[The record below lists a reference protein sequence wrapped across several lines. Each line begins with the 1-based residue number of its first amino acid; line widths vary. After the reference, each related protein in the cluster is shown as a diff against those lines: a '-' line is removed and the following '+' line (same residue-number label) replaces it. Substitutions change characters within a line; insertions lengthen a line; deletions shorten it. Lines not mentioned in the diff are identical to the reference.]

1 LASALAPRPAIFY
14 PYFLLPMTDL
24 ETLRGLA
31 HLARLEFDPA
41 REGQMLT
48 DLNKILDWVAQLE
61 KVDTEGVA
69 PLVHLSHEIN
79 VLRDDVARNT
89 VSHQEGLR
97 NAPRKDSD
105 YFRVPKVLD

>member
-1 LASALAPRPAIFY
+1 
-14 PYFLLPMTDL
+14 MNT

-41 REGQMLT
+41 REEQMLT
-48 DLNKILDWVAQLE
+48 DLNKILDWVDQLS
-61 KVDTEGVA
+61 KVDTDGVA

-79 VLRDDVARNT
+79 VLRDDKAHNT
-89 VSHQEGLR
+89 ISHQDGLR

-105 YFRVPKVLD
+105 YFRVPKVLE

>member
-1 LASALAPRPAIFY
+1 
-14 PYFLLPMTDL
+14 MNT

-41 REGQMLT
+41 REQQMLA
-48 DLNKILDWVAQLE
+48 DLNGILDWVAQLE
-61 KVDTEGVA
+61 KVDTDGVA
-69 PLVHLSHEIN
+69 PLVHLSQEIN
-79 VLRDDVARNT
+79 VLRDDQARNT

-105 YFRVPKVLD
+105 YFRVPKVLE

>member
-1 LASALAPRPAIFY
+1 
-14 PYFLLPMTDL
+14 MNT

-41 REGQMLT
+41 REQQMLA
-48 DLNKILDWVAQLE
+48 DLNGILDWVAQLE

-79 VLRDDVARNT
+79 VLRPDQAQNT
-89 VSHQEGLR
+89 VSRQEALR
-97 NAPRKDSD
+97 NAPRHDSD

>member
-1 LASALAPRPAIFY
+1 
-14 PYFLLPMTDL
+14 MTDL
-24 ETLRGLA
+24 ETLRSLA

-69 PLVHLSHEIN
+69 RSC
-79 VLRDDVARNT
+79 T
-89 VSHQEGLR
+89 
-97 NAPRKDSD
+97 
-105 YFRVPKVLD
+105 FRMKLTCCATTWPATQ

>member
-1 LASALAPRPAIFY
+1 
-14 PYFLLPMTDL
+14 MNT

-41 REGQMLT
+41 REQQMLA
-48 DLNKILDWVAQLE
+48 DLNGILDWVAQLE
-61 KVDTEGVA
+61 KVNTDGVA

-79 VLRDDVARNT
+79 VLRPDEARNT
-89 VSHQEGLR
+89 VSHQEALR
-97 NAPRKDSD
+97 NAPRHDSD

>member
-1 LASALAPRPAIFY
+1 
-14 PYFLLPMTDL
+14 MNT

-31 HLARLEFDPA
+31 HLARLEFNPA
-41 REGQMLT
+41 REQQMLA
-48 DLNKILDWVAQLE
+48 DLNGILDWVAQLE
-61 KVDTEGVA
+61 KVNTDGVA
-69 PLVHLSHEIN
+69 PLVHLSQEIN
-79 VLRDDVARNT
+79 VLRDDTAQNT

>member
-1 LASALAPRPAIFY
+1 
-14 PYFLLPMTDL
+14 MNT

-41 REGQMLT
+41 REEQMLN
-48 DLNKILDWVAQLE
+48 DLNGILDWVAQLE

-79 VLRDDVARNT
+79 VLRGDEAHNT
-89 VSHQEGLR
+89 VSHQDALK

>member
-1 LASALAPRPAIFY
+1 MNTEI
-14 PYFLLPMTDL
+14 
-24 ETLRGLA
+24 LRGLA

-41 REGQMLT
+41 REQQMLA
-48 DLNKILDWVAQLE
+48 DLNGILDWVAQLE

-79 VLRDDVARNT
+79 VLRPDEAHNT
-89 VSHQEGLR
+89 VSRPEALR
-97 NAPRKDSD
+97 NAPRHDSD

>member
-1 LASALAPRPAIFY
+1 MDS
-14 PYFLLPMTDL
+14 

-41 REGQMLT
+41 REQQMLA
-48 DLNKILDWVAQLE
+48 DLNGILDWVAQLE
-61 KVDTEGVA
+61 KVDTTGVA

-79 VLRDDVARNT
+79 VLRPDDARNT
-89 VSHQEGLR
+89 VSHQEALK
-97 NAPRKDSD
+97 NAPRHDSD

>member
-1 LASALAPRPAIFY
+1 
-14 PYFLLPMTDL
+14 MNT

-41 REGQMLT
+41 REEQMLK
-48 DLNKILDWVAQLE
+48 DLDWVAQLE

-89 VSHQEGLR
+89 ISHQEGLK
-97 NAPRKDSD
+97 NAPRKDTD

>member
-1 LASALAPRPAIFY
+1 
-14 PYFLLPMTDL
+14 MNT

-41 REGQMLT
+41 REEQMLT
-48 DLNKILDWVAQLE
+48 DLNKILDWVDQLS
-61 KVDTEGVA
+61 KVDTDGVA

-79 VLRDDVARNT
+79 VLRDAKAHNT
-89 VSHQEGLR
+89 ISHQDGLR

-105 YFRVPKVLD
+105 YFRVPKVLE

>member
-1 LASALAPRPAIFY
+1 
-14 PYFLLPMTDL
+14 MNT

-41 REGQMLT
+41 REEQMLK
-48 DLNKILDWVAQLE
+48 DLNGILDWVAQLE

-79 VLRDDVARNT
+79 VLRDDKAHNT
-89 VSHQEGLR
+89 VTHQQGLQ

>member
-1 LASALAPRPAIFY
+1 
-14 PYFLLPMTDL
+14 MNT

-41 REGQMLT
+41 REQQMLA
-48 DLNKILDWVAQLE
+48 DLNGILDWVAQLE
-61 KVDTEGVA
+61 KVNTDGVA

-79 VLRDDVARNT
+79 VLRPDEAHNT
-89 VSHQEGLR
+89 VSRQEALR
-97 NAPRKDSD
+97 NAPRHDSD

>member
-1 LASALAPRPAIFY
+1 MKA
-14 PYFLLPMTDL
+14 DL
-24 ETLRGLA
+24 KTLRGLA
-31 HLARLEFDPA
+31 HLARLEFDST

-61 KVDTEGVA
+61 QVDTEGVA

-79 VLRDDVARNT
+79 VLRDDVAHNT

>member
-1 LASALAPRPAIFY
+1 MKA
-14 PYFLLPMTDL
+14 DL
-24 ETLRGLA
+24 ETIRGLA

-41 REGQMLT
+41 REGQMAT

-61 KVDTEGVA
+61 QVDTEGVQ

-79 VLRDDVARNT
+79 VLRDDDARNT

>member
-1 LASALAPRPAIFY
+1 
-14 PYFLLPMTDL
+14 MDT

-41 REGQMLT
+41 HEEQMLT

-61 KVDTEGVA
+61 QVNTDGVA

-79 VLRDDVARNT
+79 VLRDDKAHNT
-89 VSHQEGLR
+89 VTHQEGLR